1 MKYNET
7 IISRKDWDAIYGYQ
21 YINSDGTP
29 NLAKIKTSLYL
40 YHVLLEKV
48 EATYGELTQGQ
59 VIDPQTAP
67 EIILSFLEEQEQEL
81 IEFAQDEA
89 EVKTRKMLGTFGSN

>member
-7 IISRKDWDAIYGYQ
+7 IISRKEWEEIYAYQ

-29 NLAKIKTSLYL
+29 NLNKIKTSLYL
-40 YHVLLEKV
+40 YHVLLNKV
-48 EATYGELTQGQ
+48 EEVYSELTLGE
-59 VIDPQTAP
+59 ITDPQTAP
-67 EIILSFLEEQEQEL
+67 EIILGFLEEQEQEL

-89 EVKTRKMLGTFGSN
+89 TMETRKMLGTFGVN